1 MEEKEKVKK
10 QVLKCNNCE
19 YTTKKKFNLVRHQK
33 SCNGAVAVEKQS
45 EDLNNISDSLYLD
58 NKVISNVLKTS
69 SLSCKYV
76 KFIILTESKSSDS
89 KLFPILFGYKSN
101 LQTAPPCVTKNGE
114 GVIADILRD
123 AHCHGVD
130 QIAVQ
135 KNIGKLCIIWS
146 HSK

>member
-58 NKVISNVLKTS
+58 NKVISNV
-69 SLSCKYV
+69 
-76 KFIILTESKSSDS
+76 KF
-89 KLFPILFGYKSN
+89 
-101 LQTAPPCVTKNGE
+101 VGE
-114 GVIADILRD
+114 CSEA
-123 AHCHGVD
+123 
-130 QIAVQ
+130 
-135 KNIGKLCIIWS
+135 
-146 HSK
+146 